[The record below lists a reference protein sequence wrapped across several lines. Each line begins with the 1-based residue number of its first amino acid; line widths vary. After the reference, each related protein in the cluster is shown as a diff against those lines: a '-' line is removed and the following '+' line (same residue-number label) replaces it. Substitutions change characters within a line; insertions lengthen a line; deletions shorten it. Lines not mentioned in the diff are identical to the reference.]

1 MQCSGFRLG
10 RREIPK
16 FFLSYCRIICLDNFS
31 RVLEYF
37 SSGDCPLFGIVS
49 DTLVYLYLI
58 YLKVAVCGDFGFQD
72 DESSIRYENVT
83 QTEDNDNLLE
93 QSFFPTWFELFR
105 LVLHYS
111 FEKVLPSLDI
121 THRQHKYWKCK
132 RLFLNKINGKCFLW
146 KVEKCSVIYVKEF
159 WNLLKD

>member
-1 MQCSGFRLG
+1 MQLLPLRAEGNSQV
-10 RREIPK
+10 
-16 FFLSYCRIICLDNFS
+16 FLSYCRVICLDNFS

-58 YLKVAVCGDFGFQD
+58 LFGIVSDTLYYLHLIYLKMAVCGDFGFQD

-93 QSFFPTWFELFR
+93 QCFFPT
-105 LVLHYS
+105 
-111 FEKVLPSLDI
+111 
-121 THRQHKYWKCK
+121 
-132 RLFLNKINGKCFLW
+132 
-146 KVEKCSVIYVKEF
+146 
-159 WNLLKD
+159 

>member
-1 MQCSGFRLG
+1 MQWLPLRAEGNSQV
-10 RREIPK
+10 
-16 FFLSYCRIICLDNFS
+16 FLSYCRVICLDNFS

-83 QTEDNDNLLE
+83 QTEDNDNYWNNL
-93 QSFFPTWFELFR
+93 FFR
-105 LVLHYS
+105 LDSNY
-111 FEKVLPSLDI
+111 FD
-121 THRQHKYWKCK
+121 
-132 RLFLNKINGKCFLW
+132 LFCI
-146 KVEKCSVIYVKEF
+146 I
-159 WNLLKD
+159 LLKKYYHL